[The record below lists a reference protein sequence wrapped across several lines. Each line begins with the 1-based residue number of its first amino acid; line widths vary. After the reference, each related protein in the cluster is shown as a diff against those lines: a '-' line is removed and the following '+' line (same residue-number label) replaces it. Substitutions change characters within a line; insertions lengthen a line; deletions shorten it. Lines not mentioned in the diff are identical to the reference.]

1 MPSAWD
7 DRADKHLL
15 LAIIDEGALKSI
27 SWQNV
32 SDALNQK
39 GYTFTREACRQHFQK
54 LRRESRGNRANTTPT
69 QPSKG
74 TPTKRGTGSSTGK
87 SKAQFASNDRNE
99 DDDEEPYPPTP
110 TYQNYSFAST
120 PASKKRK
127 VEKMEEEEPRDL
139 VYGGQNAAIFKLED
153 AEDSGVV
160 DLERDDLYSGFDYA

>member
-1 MPSAWD
+1 MPPAWD

-15 LAIIDEGALKSI
+15 FAIIEEGALKSI

-39 GYTFTREACRQHFQK
+39 GYTFSREACRQHFQK
-54 LRRESRGNRANTTPT
+54 LRRESRGNRTNTTPT
-69 QPSKG
+69 KPSKG
-74 TPTKRGTGSSTGK
+74 TPTKQGTGSGK

-99 DDDEEPYPPTP
+99 DDDEESFPPTP
-110 TYQNYSFAST
+110 THLNYSFAST

-127 VEKMEEEEPRDL
+127 VEKMEEEKPRDL

-153 AEDSGVV
+153 AEDAGVI
-160 DLERDDLYSGFDYA
+160 DLERDDLYSGRDYA